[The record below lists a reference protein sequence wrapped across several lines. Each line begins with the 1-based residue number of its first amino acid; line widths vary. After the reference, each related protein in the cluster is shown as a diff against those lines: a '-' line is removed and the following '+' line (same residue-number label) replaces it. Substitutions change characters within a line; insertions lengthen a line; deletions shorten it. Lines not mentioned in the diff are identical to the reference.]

1 MRWHFIFPFVSL
13 LLLLPSFVSDG
24 RSSLLS
30 YRVAMILAAK
40 IIAFNTI
47 EAIGFA
53 GAFAITITAL
63 LSPSIPR
70 LSTWYLVLCSSGVY
84 SLSMLLL
91 AIAHAQSG
99 AEPNSTL
106 CLIQGAL
113 IYSAAIWLMG
123 SVCMFSVQFYLTV
136 LFYTKQYSGL
146 IHRESKLLSVGMVS
160 IFMCVTVS
168 LLIYGT
174 LLPHIVVRSP
184 QQFYCHFSSE
194 IGVSIV
200 AVFGVLFAIV
210 AVFCE
215 YHTGVLLYRH
225 WNTVDIYQQSN
236 GTLSIGVLAR
246 LAGFSLVSILSVSSC
261 ALFTFQS
268 ASNQSFEYIILY
280 TVVVANADVPLLGL
294 NKSIIRAWMFWKKTG
309 TSAEQYS
316 GQVSGP

>member
-1 MRWHFIFPFVSL
+1 MIPDGECVGILSFP
-13 LLLLPSFVSDG
+13 
-24 RSSLLS
+24 
-30 YRVAMILAAK
+30 AK

-70 LSTWYLVLCSSGVY
+70 LSTWCIDLFCGDLADG
-84 SLSMLLL
+84 LSM
-91 AIAHAQSG
+91 
-99 AEPNSTL
+99 
-106 CLIQGAL
+106 
-113 IYSAAIWLMG
+113 Y
-123 SVCMFSVQFYLTV
+123 VFSTV

-160 IFMCVTVS
+160 IFIMGLFCH
-168 LLIYGT
+168 T
-174 LLPHIVVRSP
+174 L
-184 QQFYCHFSSE
+184 FE

>member
-1 MRWHFIFPFVSL
+1 
-13 LLLLPSFVSDG
+13 
-24 RSSLLS
+24 
-30 YRVAMILAAK
+30 MILAAK
-40 IIAFNTI
+40 IIVFNTI

-99 AEPNSTL
+99 AEPNSTP
-106 CLIQGAL
+106 G
-113 IYSAAIWLMG
+113 
-123 SVCMFSVQFYLTV
+123 V
-136 LFYTKQYSGL
+136 LFKYYTVFHLSLSNWTNGKHIQADGL
-146 IHRESKLLSVGMVS
+146 TFCWDGIN
-160 IFMCVTVS
+160 FY
-168 LLIYGT
+168 YGT

-268 ASNQSFEYIILY
+268 DSNQSFEYIILY

-309 TSAEQYS
+309 TSAEHFS

>member
-1 MRWHFIFPFVSL
+1 
-13 LLLLPSFVSDG
+13 
-24 RSSLLS
+24 
-30 YRVAMILAAK
+30 MILAAK
-40 IIAFNTI
+40 IIVFNTI

-91 AIAHAQSG
+91 AIARAQSG

-123 SVCMFSVQFYLTV
+123 SINIGIQLKIMKDYLAFCGDGINFY
-136 LFYTKQYSGL
+136 
-146 IHRESKLLSVGMVS
+146 
-160 IFMCVTVS
+160 
-168 LLIYGT
+168 YGT
-174 LLPHIVVRSP
+174 LLPQIVVRSP

-215 YHTGVLLYRH
+215 SMSCRSYRC
-225 WNTVDIYQQSN
+225 I
-236 GTLSIGVLAR
+236 
-246 LAGFSLVSILSVSSC
+246 
-261 ALFTFQS
+261 ALP
-268 ASNQSFEYIILY
+268 
-280 TVVVANADVPLLGL
+280 PLEH
-294 NKSIIRAWMFWKKTG
+294 S
-309 TSAEQYS
+309 
-316 GQVSGP
+316 

>member
-1 MRWHFIFPFVSL
+1 
-13 LLLLPSFVSDG
+13 
-24 RSSLLS
+24 
-30 YRVAMILAAK
+30 MILAAK

-53 GAFAITITAL
+53 GAFAITIAAL

-113 IYSAAIWLMG
+113 IYSAAICNWTNG
-123 SVCMFSVQFYLTV
+123 KHIQADGLTFCWDGIN
-136 LFYTKQYSGL
+136 LY
-146 IHRESKLLSVGMVS
+146 
-160 IFMCVTVS
+160 
-168 LLIYGT
+168 YGT

-261 ALFTFQS
+261 ALFMFQS
-268 ASNQSFEYIILY
+268 DSNQSFEYIILY

>member
-1 MRWHFIFPFVSL
+1 MIPDGECVGILSFP
-13 LLLLPSFVSDG
+13 
-24 RSSLLS
+24 
-30 YRVAMILAAK
+30 AK

-70 LSTWYLVLCSSGVY
+70 LSTWCIDLFCGDLADG
-84 SLSMLLL
+84 LSM
-91 AIAHAQSG
+91 
-99 AEPNSTL
+99 
-106 CLIQGAL
+106 
-113 IYSAAIWLMG
+113 Y
-123 SVCMFSVQFYLTV
+123 VFSTV